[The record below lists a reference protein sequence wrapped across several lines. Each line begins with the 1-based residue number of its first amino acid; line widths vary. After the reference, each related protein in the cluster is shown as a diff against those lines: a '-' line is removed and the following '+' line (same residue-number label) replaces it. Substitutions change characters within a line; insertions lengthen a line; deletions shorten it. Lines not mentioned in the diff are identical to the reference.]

1 MKKDH
6 RSEFSNLSNWKEE
19 AWKKIRA
26 AIVILHFIIVSL
38 HKRLRLITLWIK
50 HASEL
55 YQPLHCDETTFTM
68 QTLMF
73 CNILTFFPV
82 PNYIF
87 RKYTVRGYINLR
99 ADAPISEGL
108 YFDILIKFYRSIY
121 DIYGWSREDRR
132 SMLDWRTHNDR
143 RGSRSPFGLSPSL
156 ASLTKWRSLYQ
167 NALALQSSPK
177 HARSGRYFPPEL
189 TLCYVHEKWWL
200 LTCNKL
206 SQPTNVNVAL
216 WNLERNANNTPGDF
230 TQ

>member
-108 YFDILIKFYRSIY
+108 YFDILTKFYRSIY

-156 ASLTKWRSLYQ
+156 ASLNPSGARFIKMRSL
-167 NALALQSSPK
+167 SK
-177 HARSGRYFPPEL
+177 AR
-189 TLCYVHEKWWL
+189 
-200 LTCNKL
+200 
-206 SQPTNVNVAL
+206 Q
-216 WNLERNANNTPGDF
+216 NTPAVDEISRRNWHCVMFTKNGDY
-230 TQ
+230 